1 MANFLAAL
9 IGHVKGG
16 LSYVLLG
23 AMYLVSG
30 ISGSKAAD
38 IAAVAPI
45 LFQEMRRRGAH
56 PGELASLLATSSA
69 MSETIPP
76 SLVLITIG
84 SVTNISIVALFT
96 GGLLPAFVAA
106 LGLVV
111 VAWFLARS
119 DDTGAG
125 TRAPVML
132 MARTFVIAVLGLN
145 LPFVIRAAVIGGSP
159 PRPRSRPSAS
169 SIRLCLGYWST
180 ASSTGVVSIRSSS
193 TRSR

>member
-56 PGELASLLATSSA
+56 SGELASLLATSSA

-84 SVTNISIVALFT
+84 SVTDLSIVALFT

-111 VAWFLARS
+111 VAWFHARS

-132 MARTFVIAVLGLN
+132 MARTFVIAVLGLT
-145 LPFVIRAAVIGGSP
+145 PFVIRAAVIGGVATATE
-159 PRPRSRPSAS
+159 AS
-169 SIRLCLGYWST
+169 TVAGVP
-180 ASSTGVVSIRSSS
+180 APVSSLRA
-193 TRSR
+193 

>member
-111 VAWFLARS
+111 AWFLARS

-125 TRAPVML
+125 TRATVRL

-169 SIRLCLGYWST
+169 SIPLCLGYWST

>member
-1 MANFLAAL
+1 M
-9 IGHVKGG
+9 
-16 LSYVLLG
+16 LG

-38 IAAVAPI
+38 MAAVAPI
-45 LFQEMRRRGAH
+45 LFPEMRRRGAH

-111 VAWFLARS
+111 IPWFRARRA
-119 DDTGAG
+119 DIGAG

-132 MARTFVIAVLGLN
+132 MART
-145 LPFVIRAAVIGGSP
+145 S
-159 PRPRSRPSAS
+159 
-169 SIRLCLGYWST
+169 LCHS
-180 ASSTGVVSIRSSS
+180 
-193 TRSR
+193 